1 VEKVVSFLFHVNLL
15 DKSRNTKTGKQK
27 TKRLFGIWFENNSRL
42 IRIIQMVKF
51 WIKKFNRIN
60 FLFNFKLNKI
70 KKIKL
75 IYSIDLILF
84 LLKLNKSK

>member
-1 VEKVVSFLFHVNLL
+1 
-15 DKSRNTKTGKQK
+15 
-27 TKRLFGIWFENNSRL
+27 
-42 IRIIQMVKF
+42 MVKF